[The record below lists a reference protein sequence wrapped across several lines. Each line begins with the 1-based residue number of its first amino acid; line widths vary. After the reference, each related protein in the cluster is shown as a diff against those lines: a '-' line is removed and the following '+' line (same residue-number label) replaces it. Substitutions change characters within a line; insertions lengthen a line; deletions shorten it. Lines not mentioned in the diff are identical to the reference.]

1 MALVLFNKPFRV
13 LSRFTRDAPGRAC
26 LADYLEL
33 PGLRPVG
40 RLDFDSEGLLLFTD
54 DGRLQARLTD
64 PAHGIEKR
72 YLVQV
77 EGEIG
82 ASALASL
89 ERGVRLADGPTRP
102 ARVRLLPDEPGLWP
116 REPPI
121 RHRAAIATRWIELY
135 LGEGRNRQVRR
146 MTAAVGFPTLR
157 LVRMAIGPCE
167 LGALASGEHRR
178 ASERELAALAAMPAP
193 LSGGRPGG
201 RSASRSR
208 APARSS
214 GADRPSSGRRGR
226 DRRR

>member
-54 DGRLQARLTD
+54 DGPLQARLTD

-82 ASALASL
+82 ASALAAL

-102 ARVRLLPDEPGLWP
+102 ARARLLPADPGLWP

-121 RHRAAIATRWIELY
+121 RYRAAIATRWIELR

-146 MTAAVGFPTLR
+146 MTAAVGYPTLR
-157 LVRMAIGPCE
+157 LVRLAIGPCE
-167 LGALASGEHRR
+167 LAELAPGEHRY
-178 ASERELAALAAMPAP
+178 ASARELAALVAVPGRVSA
-193 LSGGRPGG
+193 GRPGG
-201 RSASRSR
+201 RSASPLRE
-208 APARSS
+208 PARSS

-226 DRRR
+226 GHRR